1 MTDDAKLAI
10 LAELTAYAPIA
21 QTPRADDL
29 TVADVMRL
37 QNVGRN
43 AAGDWLAKL
52 VKEGHLVIVPGLE
65 PQTGRRINLY
75 RRPECDDDVSK

>member
-10 LAELTAYAPIA
+10 IAELAAFAPLA

-29 TVADVMRL
+29 TVEDVMRL
-37 QNVGRN
+37 QSIGRN
-43 AAGDWLAKL
+43 AAGDWLARL
-52 VKEGHLVIVPGLE
+52 VKEGRLIVAPGLA

>member
-21 QTPRADDL
+21 QPPRGDDL
-29 TVADVMRL
+29 TVDDVMRL
-37 QNVGRN
+37 QGVGRN
-43 AAGDWLAKL
+43 AAGDWLARL
-52 VKEGHLVIVPGLE
+52 VKEGRLVIVPGLA

-75 RRPECDDDVSK
+75 RRPCDDDVSK